1 MYNTCIVLVQYNDD
15 TVHMVMLIYIYIIYS
30 CTVHVQLLYSR
41 STLLN
46 MASGLFLS
54 NTELHEIY
62 PSSSTD
68 QVLYTC
74 IYECASDFYTF
85 IYKYFLQNLVSQ
97 M

>member
-68 QVLYTC
+68 QVLYMNVQA
-74 IYECASDFYTF
+74 IF
-85 IYKYFLQNLVSQ
+85 IHLYINNSCKTW
-97 M
+97 